1 MKSKVCIILRKQS
14 ETGIAEDEVI
24 ISGKNEFFE
33 KVKVFDK
40 GVNEGEPLTLRDG
53 EVFSPELDTTEPLKL
68 ECQHFLDSI
77 NNKTKPVSD
86 GQNGLDVT
94 KVMLEISPLK

>member
-33 KVKVFDK
+33 KVKVFDI
-40 GVNEGEPLTLRDG
+40 
-53 EVFSPELDTTEPLKL
+53 LKDMN
-68 ECQHFLDSI
+68 QTKDFRNQYKSFQI
-77 NNKTKPVSD
+77 KIKNKTD
-86 GQNGLDVT
+86 FTQ
-94 KVMLEISPLK
+94 LKNQ